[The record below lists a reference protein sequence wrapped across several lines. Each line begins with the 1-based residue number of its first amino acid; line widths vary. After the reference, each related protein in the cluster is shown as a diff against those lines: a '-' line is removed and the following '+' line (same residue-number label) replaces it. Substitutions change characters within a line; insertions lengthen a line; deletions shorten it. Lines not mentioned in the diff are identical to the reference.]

1 MQSEMLKEGVL
12 GVLLLLSAFQINLQ
26 VDRSLASG
34 VHRWM

>member
-1 MQSEMLKEGVL
+1 MQSEVLKEGVL
-12 GVLLLLSAFQINLQ
+12 GVLLLLSAFQINRQ